1 MGNVHDSKPSGA
13 DKRFFDRHPIRLT
26 AVWGVPGRP
35 DHPAE
40 IQDFC
45 LGGLFVAL
53 GDAPTADSLPPD
65 KIVEIRCSV
74 AAGTQRQDLRFR
86 GRVVRIH
93 EGGAGI
99 ALIDPELA
107 AIHALHAYAK
117 AHPVDAGPS
126 APKNRQDIPDRT
138 LAETL
143 LEVMRKTAERHLL
156 SIAHG
161 FLKQAPERFLIIAGK
176 TEDKAEKL
184 ESYNAA
190 EILTRQGEGFLRTF
204 GTAVTEMLAQTRPD
218 STAPSRELV
227 VPESGLGLMEDTDF
241 EDWLALTEMAQ
252 RVEEGAKG
260 PLFDF
265 ETRLARLF
273 PSPLGKEDNPFGPT
287 RIGRAFQDTI
297 RTLEL
302 PRKPF
307 IAVHTMFRDA
317 FAAQATQMYTEISR
331 HLIDNAI
338 APAAAKPPGAAARQP
353 RPEVRPPQPNTVPPP
368 ARFTSGE
375 DAPPPAGRPAS
386 PANPG
391 ARDWYGLIDDLR
403 SLRQWVGRQSVHPAS
418 HPPAPT
424 RMPGGANAP
433 EKTPSPP
440 PFTPEDIIR
449 ALGQLQLYPGG
460 GAAAARTAPDL
471 KSHVLSLLQH
481 REPTGKRL
489 SDREA
494 RILEISSVLYE
505 AMLADQLIPDV
516 VKPWLQQVLVPM
528 IKLAIRD
535 DSLFIDK
542 SHPAR
547 QVING
552 IAQLEAFGGDGKNT
566 TIAKRIGQA
575 LDSLVNAEDLTPAML
590 EGVMREVG
598 GIIRLQ
604 TKAYELNL
612 QEVLAA
618 CETEAAHGARE
629 VPAESSIP
637 SGPEPL
643 TEWRNRARRLKAGEW
658 MLVDHGQ
665 GPQRL
670 RLTWIAEHF
679 DRYVFTDHRGQREA
693 TLTLDDLAERLRQ
706 GTAMVLA
713 DGGESVL
720 DRAQFA
726 PLQKMHREL
735 LHESTHD
742 KLTGLANRRAFE
754 QHLTARLARARED
767 QMRHVVCYINLD
779 GFSMVNS
786 AFGYEGGD
794 RLLKEAA
801 GLFRAALG
809 KYGDDLAR
817 IGADEFGLLLED
829 CEVSTALETIATLKR
844 AIGDYRFVAGDSKIA
859 VSFSAGIAILEPFH
873 ESATAILQDAES
885 CCRAARVRGAN
896 QVQVHASEASG
907 PFSRNSAMKWAA
919 RIDNLLATG
928 MLDLHVQPIASLR
941 GPMRIDHSE
950 ILLRVRDEHGQLA
963 SPQEFI
969 LAAEQFRRINAVDRW
984 VVEQTFAWMA
994 AFPEALHRTGNL
1006 SINLSGAS
1014 INDPTM
1020 IDFIVDKARVLGVPM
1035 ARVCF
1040 EVTETAGISSLS
1052 AGSEFLLRL
1061 KRETGC
1067 RFSLDDF
1074 GTGLSSY
1081 AYLRN
1086 LPVDFLKIDG
1096 TFIRHLDDSPSDY
1109 AVAKSITEIGHF
1121 MGKQVIA
1128 ECVENEAI
1136 LAVLRELG
1144 IDHGQGYAIGKP
1156 VRLKDISGGAAAR
1169 A

>member
-1 MGNVHDSKPSGA
+1 MGTIHDSKPSGA
-13 DKRFFDRHPIRLT
+13 DKRFFARHPIRLT
-26 AVWGVPGRP
+26 AVWGVPGEP

-53 GDAPTADSLPPD
+53 GDAPRAASLPPD

-74 AAGTQRQDLRFR
+74 AAGDQRQELRFR
-86 GRVVRIH
+86 GRVVRLH

-117 AHPVDAGPS
+117 AHPVDTAPS
-126 APKNRQDIPDRT
+126 GLTNRQDVPDRT

-143 LEVMRKTAERHLL
+143 LDAMRHTTEQHLL
-156 SIAHG
+156 SIAHS

-184 ESYNAA
+184 ESHNAA
-190 EILTRQGEGFLRTF
+190 ETLARQGDAFLRAF
-204 GTAVTEMLAQTRPD
+204 GTAINDLLAQSRPD
-218 STAPSRELV
+218 STSPARELV

-241 EDWLALTEMAQ
+241 EDWLALTDMAQ
-252 RVEEGAKG
+252 KVEDEAKG

-273 PSPLGKEDNPFGPT
+273 PSALGKEDNPFGPT
-287 RIGRAFQDTI
+287 RIGRAFQETM
-297 RTLEL
+297 RRLEL

-307 IAVHTMFRDA
+307 IAVHAMFRDV
-317 FAAQATQMYTEISR
+317 FAAQATQMYAEISR

-338 APAAAKPPGAAARQP
+338 APAAAKQQSAAVRQA
-353 RPEVRPPQPNTVPPP
+353 RPEPPPP
-368 ARFTSGE
+368 ARFKPGE
-375 DAPPPAGRPAS
+375 SAADSARPPARTV
-386 PANPG
+386 NPG
-391 ARDWYGLIDDLR
+391 SLGWYGLIDDLR
-403 SLRQWVGRQSVHPAS
+403 GLRQWIRRQSVQPAS
-418 HPPAPT
+418 NPPSST
-424 RMPGGANAP
+424 RTRDAGSAP
-433 EKTPSPP
+433 EETPSPP
-440 PFTPEDIIR
+440 PFTPEDIIHV
-449 ALGQLQLYPGG
+449 LGQLESGTGG
-460 GAAAARTAPDL
+460 TAAADGTHPDL
-471 KSHVLSLLQH
+471 KSHVLSLLQSKG
-481 REPTGKRL
+481 PAGKQL

-494 RILEISSVLYE
+494 RILEISSVLYD
-505 AMLADQLIPDV
+505 AMLADQLIPGV

-542 SHPAR
+542 SHLAR

-566 TIAKRIGQA
+566 TIAKRIGHVLDA
-575 LDSLVNAEDLTPAML
+575 LGRTEEVTPAML
-590 EGVMREVG
+590 EGVMGEVG
-598 GIIRLQ
+598 AIIRLQ

-618 CETEAAHGARE
+618 CEAEAAQQHDAPPQR
-629 VPAESSIP
+629 SIP
-637 SGPEPL
+637 SAPETL
-643 TEWRNRARRLKAGEW
+643 SEWRNRARRLKVGEW
-658 MLVDHGQ
+658 MLLDRGQ

-670 RLTWIAEHF
+670 RLTWIAEDF
-679 DRYVFTDHRGQREA
+679 ERYVFTNNRGQREA
-693 TLTLDDLAERLRQ
+693 TLCLHDLAECLRL
-706 GTAMVLA
+706 GTAMVLE

-726 PLQKMHREL
+726 TLQKMHRQL

-754 QHLTARLARARED
+754 QHLAERLAHARES
-767 QMRHVVCYINLD
+767 QIRHVVCYINLD

-786 AFGYEGGD
+786 AFGYDGGD
-794 RLLKEAA
+794 RLLQEVAS
-801 GLFRAALG
+801 LFRATLG
-809 KYGDDLAR
+809 NEGNDLAR

-829 CEVSTALETIATLKR
+829 CEVGAALETIATLKR
-844 AIGDYRFVAGDSKIA
+844 AISDYRFVAGEAKIA
-859 VSFSAGIAILEPFH
+859 VSFSAGLAAIEPFH
-873 ESATAILQDAES
+873 ENATVILQDAES
-885 CCRAARVRGAN
+885 CCRTARAQGAN
-896 QVQVHASEASG
+896 QVRVHASEASG
-907 PFSRNSAMKWAA
+907 PFSQNSAMKWAA
-919 RIDNLLATG
+919 RIDKLLATG

-950 ILLRVRDEHGQLA
+950 ILLRVCDEHGQLV

-994 AFPEALHRTGNL
+994 AFPEALQKTGNL

-1020 IDFIVDKARVLGVPM
+1020 IDFILDKAQALGVPM
-1035 ARVCF
+1035 GRVCF

-1052 AGSEFLLRL
+1052 AGSDFLLRL

-1096 TFIRHLDDSPSDY
+1096 TFIRHMDRSPSDY

-1128 ECVENEAI
+1128 ECVENEAV
-1136 LAVLRELG
+1136 LAILRELG

-1156 VRLKDISGGAAAR
+1156 IRLKDISGSTAAR
-1169 A
+1169 S